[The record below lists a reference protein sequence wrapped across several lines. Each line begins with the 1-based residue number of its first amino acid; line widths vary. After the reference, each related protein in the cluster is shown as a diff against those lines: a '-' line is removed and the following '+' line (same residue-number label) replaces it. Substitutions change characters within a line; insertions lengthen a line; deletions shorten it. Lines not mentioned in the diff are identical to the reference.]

1 MCRVDKKKVE
11 VIAYDEEY
19 SLPQKMYIMEQ
30 NKSENSYIVGSAD
43 FTSSG
48 LGIVPSIEPLTT
60 EVARFL
66 STI

>member
-1 MCRVDKKKVE
+1 
-11 VIAYDEEY
+11 
-19 SLPQKMYIMEQ
+19 MYIMEQ